1 MAEKTIVV
9 FGATGAQ
16 GGGLVHAIL
25 DDPDKEF
32 SVRAVTRDP
41 SSDSAKALAQKGAE
55 VVKADVNNPDDIKKA
70 LKGAYGAFFVTFF
83 WEHFSPEKEFQNIK
97 NYAEAAA
104 EEELEHVIWSTL
116 EDTREI
122 IGMDN
127 EEIPTLQE
135 QYKVPH
141 FDAKGAADRFFKQ
154 NHVPTTYLL
163 ASFYW
168 DNMIHFGMG
177 PQRDED
183 GNLAIS
189 FPMGNEPLAGIAADD
204 IGKCAYGIFKRGEE
218 MIGQRIGIAGGK
230 PTGRDM
236 AQSLSHFLDEE
247 VAYNSISAQQFR
259 DLGFDGSEDLG
270 NMFQFYRDYD
280 AYNSNRD
287 VEKSKEL
294 NSELKNFEE
303 WLEEYGSEIPID

>member
-16 GGGLVHAIL
+16 GGGLIHSIL
-25 DDPDKEF
+25 DGPDSEF
-32 SVRAVTRDP
+32 SARAVTRDP
-41 SSDSAKALAQKGAE
+41 SSESAKALADKGAE
-55 VVKADVNNPDDIKKA
+55 VVKADINNPEDIKKA

-104 EEELEHVIWSTL
+104 EAELEHVIWSTL
-116 EDTREI
+116 EDTRKTIPLDSDE
-122 IGMDN
+122 M
-127 EEIPTLQE
+127 PTLQE

-204 IGKCAYGIFKRGEE
+204 IGKCAYGIFKRGKE
-218 MIGQRIGIAGGK
+218 MIDQRIGIAGGK

-236 AQSLSHFLDEE
+236 AQSLSRFLDEDVE
-247 VAYNSISAQQFR
+247 YNSITAQQFR
-259 DLGFDGSEDLG
+259 DLGFDGSDDLG

-280 AYNSNRD
+280 VYNSNRD

-294 NSELKNFEE
+294 NPELKNFDE

>member
-1 MAEKTIVV
+1 MSKKTIVV

-16 GGGLVHAIL
+16 GGGLVHSIL
-25 DDPDKEF
+25 DDPESEF
-32 SVRAVTRDP
+32 AARAVTRDP
-41 SSDSAKALAQKGAE
+41 SSDSAKALADKGAE
-55 VVKADVNNPDDIKKA
+55 VVKADIDNAEDIKKA

-83 WEHFSPEKEFQNIK
+83 WEHYAPEKEFQNIK

-104 EEELEHVIWSTL
+104 DAELEHVIWSTL
-116 EDTREI
+116 EDTRETI
-122 IGMDN
+122 PLDSDEM
-127 EEIPTLQE
+127 PTLQE

-177 PQRDED
+177 PQRGED
-183 GNLAIS
+183 GKLFIS
-189 FPMGNEPLAGIAADD
+189 FPMGNKPLAGIAADD
-204 IGKCAYGIFKRGEE
+204 IGKCAYGIFKRGKEL
-218 MIGQRIGIAGGK
+218 IGERIGIAGEK

-236 AQSLSHFLDEE
+236 AQSLSHFLKED
-247 VAYNSISAQQFR
+247 VDYKSISPQQFR
-259 DLGFDGSEDLG
+259 DLDFDGSDDLG
-270 NMFQFYRDYD
+270 NMFQFYRDYEV
-280 AYNSNRD
+280 YNNNRD

-294 NSELKNFEE
+294 NPELKNFEE
-303 WLEEYGSEIPID
+303 WLEEYGSEIPVD